1 MQLVIDTYGTAIKIK
16 AGKIEVIHAKGIQT
30 FAPGKLTTIVLQAG
44 ISITTD
50 VLLAAVANEIDVL
63 IMNGSNGQP
72 EARIWSHKYGSIST
86 IRKQQLRM
94 ADSPWATAQ
103 VQAWAAEKVRNQL
116 RLLQVL
122 QRDRPAKQGAL
133 QMACGRVE
141 AALEKIETLNPNEA
155 LIQLATDIRTAEAQA
170 GRAYFGAL
178 AQVVPQQYYFQGR
191 SRRPAKDKFNSVL
204 NYLYGMLYGICEG
217 ALIRAGL
224 DPYVGFMHRDDY
236 NRPSLVY
243 DFIEPYRT
251 WADEVTLKLTL
262 GRLLEDEFFSINPT
276 DGGYWLETPGRRVVI
291 MAMNDYLEEVAQ
303 RQQKRRSRRQHILE
317 EAVQLAQTLKNT
329 ADHELPTAQQPF

>member
-1 MQLVIDTYGTAIKIK
+1 MQLVIDTYGTALKLK
-16 AGKIEVIHAKGIQT
+16 AGKIEVIHSKGIQA
-30 FAPGKLTTIVLQAG
+30 FAPNKLSAIVLQAG
-44 ISITTD
+44 VSITTD

-63 IMNGSNGQP
+63 IMSGGNGQP

-94 ADSPWATAQ
+94 ADTPWASRQ
-103 VQAWAAEKVRNQL
+103 VQAWAHEKVQNQL
-116 RLLQVL
+116 RLLQAL
-122 QRDRPAKQGAL
+122 QRDRPAKQAAL
-133 QMACGRVE
+133 QVAATRVQI
-141 AALEKIETLNPNEA
+141 ALDKLETLQPTDP
-155 LIQLATDIRTAEAQA
+155 LLQLATDIRTAEAQA

-224 DPYVGFMHRDDY
+224 DPYVGFMHRDEY

-251 WADEVTLKLTL
+251 WADEVALKLAF
-262 GRLLEDEFFSINPT
+262 GRLLEEEFFSINPT
-276 DGGYWLETPGRRVVI
+276 DGGHWLETPGRRVVI
-291 MAMNDYLEEVAQ
+291 LAMNDYLEEVVQ
-303 RQQKRRSRRQHILE
+303 RQQKRRSRRQHVLE
-317 EAVQLAQTLKNT
+317 DAVQLAQTLKAT
-329 ADHELPTAQQPF
+329 QDHEPPPAQAF